1 MLGQPFGVERHSGA
15 ETEQFS
21 SSPAS
26 LGMGRNPPTLTVR
39 DERWRLVVDLA
50 DSGSSPLA
58 LVPESARLFDSLRNP
73 REERDLAAQHPEQ
86 VIRMLRLLSDLRPNP
101 EPAPK
106 ESP

>member
-1 MLGQPFGVERHSGA
+1 VERHSGA
-15 ETEQFS
+15 VTEQAFS
-21 SSPAS
+21 SHTA
-26 LGMGRNPPTLTVR
+26 LAMGGNPPRLTVR

-50 DSGSSPLA
+50 ESGSSPSA
-58 LVPESARLFDSLRNP
+58 LVPESARLFDSQRNP

-86 VIRMLRLLSDLRPNP
+86 VSRMLRLLSDLRPNP